1 MKKYLFG
8 AAVAVLCLA
17 SCSQDEKTEL
27 KEPVQQT
34 TTAVFGWRMV
44 SSGDMTRAV
53 STSEALAHIRSLL
66 PTDADLNASG
76 LTMTEKNNGQSVNIS
91 VGKTYTLR
99 TGDYSINYTYDR
111 SVFRYD
117 NLHVSGWAQFKIE
130 YEWTITPEQQ
140 QYILPAEYTCL
151 AIVWDLNEAALT
163 INGQDLTANI
173 ATQTNED
180 GVRAVFISDIEDEQQ
195 YTFTL
200 TPTDTE
206 TFKTTTYTVT
216 GADLQIGH
224 YYRLEPQQAKGQFS
238 HSVLFEDMEQ
248 GTL

>member
-1 MKKYLFG
+1 MNKYLFG

-17 SCSQDEKTEL
+17 SCTQDEKREL
-27 KEPVQQT
+27 KQE
-34 TTAVFGWRMV
+34 TATAIFGWRMV

-53 STSEALAHIRSLL
+53 STSDALRHIRSLL
-66 PTDADLNASG
+66 PTDDELNAQG
-76 LTMTEKNNGQSVNIS
+76 ITMTELSNGQSVNIS

-99 TGDYSINYTYDR
+99 TGEYSINYVYDR

-117 NLHVSGWAQFKIE
+117 NLHVSGWAQFKID
-130 YEWTITPEQQ
+130 YRWTITPEQQ
-140 QYILPAEYTCL
+140 QYTLPAEYTCL
-151 AIVWDLNEAALT
+151 AIVWDLDEASLT

-173 ATQTNED
+173 ATQTNDD
-180 GVRAVFISDIEDEQQ
+180 GVRAVFLLDIEDEQQ